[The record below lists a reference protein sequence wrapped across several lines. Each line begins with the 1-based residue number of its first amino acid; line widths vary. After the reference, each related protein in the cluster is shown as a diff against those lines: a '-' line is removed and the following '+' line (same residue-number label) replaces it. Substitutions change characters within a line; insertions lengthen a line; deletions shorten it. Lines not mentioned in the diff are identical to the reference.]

1 MTTEKQSDQP
11 KARKKAPSR
20 GGARKG
26 AGRPRG
32 STNKIK
38 IEELM
43 ATIEVIAGRPYGDLL
58 AQNYVDAINRHD
70 WNGVRDYDKAFM
82 NKMIADKQEIEVTGS
97 EDAIAAKQA
106 AFAQAI
112 AQITGINTNN

>member
-1 MTTEKQSDQP
+1 MEKNLI
-11 KARKKAPSR
+11 KVKGKN
-20 GGARKG
+20 GGARPG
-26 AGRPRG
+26 AGRPKG

-82 NKMIADKQEIEVTGS
+82 NKMIADKQEVEVINT
-97 EDAIAAKQA
+97 EDQIQAKAQ
-106 AFAQAI
+106 AFAEALI
-112 AQITGINTNN
+112 ELSKKRDK